1 MEHNVSKKMGNK
13 ILSFTSFYSKG
24 DTNCTETGRSSYTTG
39 TLIGSTT
46 AISYSSTDKHIQ
58 ARPKTL
64 SNLTQLF
71 QLFHPLQRTPRG
83 VNKVMIFTR
92 YLNRHKVKVRPNIK
106 RAWITTRTNIH
117 PWVKWKWNLTSIHPR
132 QRESPR
138 GPNQTNIR
146 PWVKWKWDL
155 TSTHPRE
162 CESTRGPTQQ
172 IFTPEYENHPFG
184 QGDQLHLHTF
194 NTCVTR

>member
-1 MEHNVSKKMGNK
+1 MGFKHIPRETRTTTMEHNVSKKMGNK

-58 ARPKTL
+58 SRPKTL

-92 YLNRHKVKVRPNIK
+92 DLNRHKVKVRPNIYSRESESPQGPNQK
-106 RAWITTRTNIH
+106 NIH
-117 PWVKWKWNLTSIHPR
+117 PCVK
-132 QRESPR
+132 
-138 GPNQTNIR
+138 
-146 PWVKWKWDL
+146 
-155 TSTHPRE
+155 
-162 CESTRGPTQQ
+162 
-172 IFTPEYENHPFG
+172 
-184 QGDQLHLHTF
+184 
-194 NTCVTR
+194 